1 MMQPIN
7 AQNANSLRAQVE
19 ESQKY
24 RRQYDFTRR
33 FICRAGQKGAETI
46 PMPSEGD
53 FQLEGYNLEY
63 QLQADNQETIFIR
76 FRQQDGGKSWSN
88 DYIPIRSIATP
99 GRRNATYPGIRY
111 GFRQF
116 AAYVRAND
124 MISIEWDNV
133 AGSEDLEVFV
143 TFTGFMWYNF
153 K

>member
-1 MMQPIN
+1 MQAIN
-7 AQNANSLRAQVE
+7 AQNAPALKAQIE

-33 FICRAGQKGAETI
+33 FIAKAGQKGMDTI

-63 QLQADNQETIFIR
+63 QIQADKAETIFIR

-88 DYIPIRSIATP
+88 DFIPIRSIATP
-99 GRRNATYPGIRY
+99 GRRDATYPGIRY
-111 GFRQF
+111 GHRLFS
-116 AAYVRAND
+116 AYVRAND
-124 MISIEWDNV
+124 NIQIEWDNST
-133 AGSEDLEVFV
+133 GTEDLEVFC